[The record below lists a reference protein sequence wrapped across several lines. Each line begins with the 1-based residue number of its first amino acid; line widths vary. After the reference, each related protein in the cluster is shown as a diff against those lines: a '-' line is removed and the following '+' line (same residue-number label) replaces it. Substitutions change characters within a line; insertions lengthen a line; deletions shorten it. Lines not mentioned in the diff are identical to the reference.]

1 MSNGES
7 TVNPAT
13 INARADALEKAE
25 KEAAAKG
32 SDEGNKDGD
41 EAAKAAADKVAADKV
56 ASDKVAADEAAKAN
70 KGNEGKTG
78 TEDTSKPVKKAPND
92 PDELRKW
99 NTRVSQENKKLR
111 DEMLALKEAQEKTFK
126 LLSSISKKPVDYK
139 ELAKDPEKLQKFI
152 EEERENATSELQER
166 LDKLST
172 EAKQK
177 DTIVERM
184 KREHDA
190 ENYPEWKR
198 LYPAIVKIAMG
209 PTGQGDPRVD
219 FTKPA
224 GEVLDSLYELA
235 LGENPAPVV
244 KQDPPVP
251 AEKVYKESEMKQMLA
266 DMLAKEKDAI
276 AKSAREEAIREAQEG
291 LSEEAKGGTVA
302 SAGRGAGRVPSDHLA
317 AFKKMSLSEQRD
329 WLIAQQDAK

>member
-1 MSNGES
+1 MANGES

-32 SDEGNKDGD
+32 GDEGNKGADD
-41 EAAKAAADKVAADKV
+41 AAAKAKADADAKAAADKT
-56 ASDKVAADEAAKAN
+56 AADEAAKAN

-78 TEDTSKPVKKAPND
+78 TEDNANKPVKKAPND
-92 PDELRKW
+92 PEEMRKWSTRTAQENAKLRK
-99 NTRVSQENKKLR
+99 
-111 DEMLALKEAQEKTFK
+111 EMADLKEAQEKTFK

-152 EEERENATSELQER
+152 EDERENATSELREQ
-166 LDKLST
+166 LDRAST

-198 LYPAIVKIAMG
+198 LYPQIVKIAMG

-235 LGENPAPVV
+235 LQESPVV
-244 KQDPPVP
+244 KQDPPAP

-276 AKSAREEAIREAQEG
+276 AKAAKEEAIREAQEG

-317 AFKKMSLSEQRD
+317 AFKKMSLNEQRD
-329 WLIAQQDAK
+329 WLIAQQESK

>member
-1 MSNGES
+1 MPNGES

-32 SDEGNKDGD
+32 ADETSKGADDAAAKAKADAD
-41 EAAKAAADKVAADKV
+41 AKAAADKT
-56 ASDKVAADEAAKAN
+56 AADEAAKAG
-70 KGNEGKTG
+70 KSKDEGKTV
-78 TEDTSKPVKKAPND
+78 TEDTSVKPGKKGAND
-92 PDELRKW
+92 PEEMRKWTTRTAQENAKLRK
-99 NTRVSQENKKLR
+99 
-111 DEMLALKEAQEKTFK
+111 EMTDLKEAQEKTFK

-152 EEERENATSELQER
+152 EDERENATSELREQ
-166 LDKLST
+166 LDKAST

-184 KREHDA
+184 KREHDT

-198 LYPAIVKIAMG
+198 LYPSIVKIAMG

-235 LGENPAPVV
+235 LQENPPV
-244 KQDPPVP
+244 KQDPPAP

-276 AKSAREEAIREAQEG
+276 AKSAKEEAIREAQEG

-317 AFKKMSLSEQRD
+317 AFKKLSLSEQRD
-329 WLIAQQDAK
+329 WLIAQQESK